1 MDFISFD
8 ELIIIVV
15 VALLVLGP
23 AKTFKLMFSVG
34 QIFAKAKIYLNSVK
48 TQLQLDEIRQSVS
61 SVKENDFH
69 EVVNR
74 ISPIPTKSNSQGKRQ
89 WTVSAEDFK
98 EAPSDKS
105 TTQGKDTSKTELDK
119 TELHKDKADADLIL
133 RIEKLEQEISLLK
146 ERVAR

>member
-34 QIFAKAKIYLNSVK
+34 QLFAKAKSYLNSVK
-48 TQLQLDEIRQSVS
+48 TQLQLDEIRHTFS

-74 ISPIPTKSNSQGKRQ
+74 ISPIPTKSNTQGKKQ

-98 EAPSDKS
+98 ESPSDKS
-105 TTQGKDTSKTELDK
+105 TTHDEDVSKTALHQDK
-119 TELHKDKADADLIL
+119 TDANLIL
-133 RIEKLEQEISLLK
+133 RIEKLEQEIALLK
-146 ERVAR
+146 ERVAK

>member
-34 QIFAKAKIYLNSVK
+34 QLFAKAKIYLNSVK

-74 ISPIPTKSNSQGKRQ
+74 ISPVPTKGNTQGKRQ

-105 TTQGKDTSKTELDK
+105 TTQGKDTSKTALDK

-133 RIEKLEQEISLLK
+133 RIEKLEQEIALLK

>member
-34 QIFAKAKIYLNSVK
+34 QLFAKAKIYLNSVK
-48 TQLQLDEIRQSVS
+48 TQLQIDEIRHNFS

-74 ISPIPTKSNSQGKRQ
+74 ISPIPTKSNTQGKKQ

-98 EAPSDKS
+98 ESPSDKS
-105 TTQGKDTSKTELDK
+105 TTHDEDVSKTALHQDK
-119 TELHKDKADADLIL
+119 TDANLIL

>member
-34 QIFAKAKIYLNSVK
+34 QIFAKAKNYLNSVK
-48 TQLQLDEIRQSVS
+48 TQLQLDEIRHNFP

-69 EVVNR
+69 DVVNR
-74 ISPIPTKSNSQGKRQ
+74 ISPIPTKSKTQGKRQ

-98 EAPSDKS
+98 EAPSDKTS
-105 TTQGKDTSKTELDK
+105 THNEDVSKTALHQDK
-119 TELHKDKADADLIL
+119 TDANLIL
-133 RIEKLEQEISLLK
+133 RIEKLEQEIALLK
-146 ERVAR
+146 ERVAK

>member
-34 QIFAKAKIYLNSVK
+34 QLFAKAKIYLNSVK
-48 TQLQLDEIRQSVS
+48 TQLLLDEIRHNFSP
-61 SVKENDFH
+61 VKENDFH

-74 ISPIPTKSNSQGKRQ
+74 ISPIPTKSNTQGKKQ

-98 EAPSDKS
+98 ESPSDKS
-105 TTQGKDTSKTELDK
+105 TTHDEDVSKTALHQDK
-119 TELHKDKADADLIL
+119 TDANLIL
-133 RIEKLEQEISLLK
+133 RIEKLEQEIALLK
-146 ERVAR
+146 ERVAK

>member
-15 VALLVLGP
+15 VALLVLCP
-23 AKTFKLMFSVG
+23 DKTFKLMFSVG

-74 ISPIPTKSNSQGKRQ
+74 ISPIPTKSNTQGKRQ

-105 TTQGKDTSKTELDK
+105 ATQDKDTSKTALDK
-119 TELHKDKADADLIL
+119 TEFHKDKTDADLIL
-133 RIEKLEQEISLLK
+133 RIEKPEQEIALLK

>member
-34 QIFAKAKIYLNSVK
+34 QIFAKAKNYVNSVK
-48 TQLQLDEIRQSVS
+48 TQLQLDELRQSVS
-61 SVKENDFH
+61 SIKENDFH

-74 ISPIPTKSNSQGKRQ
+74 ISPIPTKSNTQGKRQ

-98 EAPSDKS
+98 DAPSDRS
-105 TTQGKDTSKTELDK
+105 TTKVKDTSKTEL
-119 TELHKDKADADLIL
+119 HKDKTDADLIL
-133 RIEKLEQEISLLK
+133 RIEKLEQEIALLK

>member
-34 QIFAKAKIYLNSVK
+34 QLFAKAKSYLNSVK
-48 TQLQLDEIRQSVS
+48 TQLQLDEIRHTFS

-74 ISPIPTKSNSQGKRQ
+74 ISPIPTKSNTQGKKQ
-89 WTVSAEDFK
+89 WTVSDDDFK

-105 TTQGKDTSKTELDK
+105 TTHDEDVSKTALHQDK
-119 TELHKDKADADLIL
+119 TDANLIL
-133 RIEKLEQEISLLK
+133 RIEKLEQEIALLK
-146 ERVAR
+146 ERVAK

>member
-23 AKTFKLMFSVG
+23 AMTFKLMFSVG
-34 QIFAKAKIYLNSVK
+34 QLFAKAKSYLNSVK
-48 TQLQLDEIRQSVS
+48 TQLQLDEIRHTFS

-74 ISPIPTKSNSQGKRQ
+74 ISPIPTKSNTQGKKQ

-98 EAPSDKS
+98 ESPSDKS
-105 TTQGKDTSKTELDK
+105 TTHDEDVSKTALHQDK
-119 TELHKDKADADLIL
+119 TDANLIL
-133 RIEKLEQEISLLK
+133 RIEKLEQEIALLK
-146 ERVAR
+146 ERVAK

>member
-34 QIFAKAKIYLNSVK
+34 QLFAKAKIYLNSVK
-48 TQLQLDEIRQSVS
+48 TQLQLDEIRQSFS

-89 WTVSAEDFK
+89 WTVSAENFK

-133 RIEKLEQEISLLK
+133 RIEKIEQEISLLK

>member
-34 QIFAKAKIYLNSVK
+34 QLFAKAKIYLNSVK

-105 TTQGKDTSKTELDK
+105 TTQDKDTSKTALDK
-119 TELHKDKADADLIL
+119 TELHKDKTDADLIL
-133 RIEKLEQEISLLK
+133 RIEKLEQEIALLK

>member
-23 AKTFKLMFSVG
+23 ARTFKLMFSVG
-34 QIFAKAKIYLNSVK
+34 QLFAKAKSYLNSVK
-48 TQLQLDEIRQSVS
+48 TQLQLDEIRHTFS

-74 ISPIPTKSNSQGKRQ
+74 ISPIPTKSNTQGKKQ

-98 EAPSDKS
+98 ESPSDKS
-105 TTQGKDTSKTELDK
+105 TTHDEDVSKTALHQDK
-119 TELHKDKADADLIL
+119 TDANLIL
-133 RIEKLEQEISLLK
+133 RIEKLEQEIALLK
-146 ERVAR
+146 ERVAK

>member
-8 ELIIIVV
+8 ELIIIAVI
-15 VALLVLGP
+15 ALLVLGP

-34 QIFAKAKIYLNSVK
+34 QLFAKAKNYLNSVK
-48 TQLQLDEIRQSVS
+48 TQLQIDEIRQGVS
-61 SVKENDFH
+61 SIKENDFH

-74 ISPIPTKSNSQGKRQ
+74 ISPEPTKSNAQGKRQ

-98 EAPSDKS
+98 EATSDKS
-105 TTQGKDTSKTELDK
+105 TTQDEDTSKSDLNKSDRNQK
-119 TELHKDKADADLIL
+119 KADADLIL
-133 RIEKLEQEISLLK
+133 RIEKLEQEIALLK

>member
-23 AKTFKLMFSVG
+23 ARTFKLMFSVG
-34 QIFAKAKIYLNSVK
+34 QLFAKAKSYLNSVK
-48 TQLQLDEIRQSVS
+48 TQLQLDEIRHTFS

-74 ISPIPTKSNSQGKRQ
+74 ISPIPTKSNTQGKKQ
-89 WTVSAEDFK
+89 LTVSADDFK

-105 TTQGKDTSKTELDK
+105 TTHDEDISKTALHQDK
-119 TELHKDKADADLIL
+119 TDANLIL
-133 RIEKLEQEISLLK
+133 RIEKLEQEIALLK
-146 ERVAR
+146 ERVAK

>member
-34 QIFAKAKIYLNSVK
+34 QLFAKAKIYLNSVK

-74 ISPIPTKSNSQGKRQ
+74 ISPVPTKGNTQGKRQ

-105 TTQGKDTSKTELDK
+105 TTQGKDTSKTEL
-119 TELHKDKADADLIL
+119 HKDKADADLIL
-133 RIEKLEQEISLLK
+133 RIEKLEQEIALLK

>member
-34 QIFAKAKIYLNSVK
+34 QLFAKAKIYLNSVK
-48 TQLQLDEIRQSVS
+48 TQLQLDEIRHNFS

-74 ISPIPTKSNSQGKRQ
+74 ISPIPTKSNTQGKKQ

-98 EAPSDKS
+98 ESPSDKS
-105 TTQGKDTSKTELDK
+105 TTHDEDVSKTALHQDK
-119 TELHKDKADADLIL
+119 TDANLIF
-133 RIEKLEQEISLLK
+133 RIEKLEQEIALLK
-146 ERVAR
+146 ERVAK

>member
-15 VALLVLGP
+15 IALLVLGP

-34 QIFAKAKIYLNSVK
+34 QIFAKAKSYLNSVK

-61 SVKENDFH
+61 SIKENDFH

-74 ISPIPTKSNSQGKRQ
+74 ISPVPTKSNAQGKRQ

-98 EAPSDKS
+98 ETPSDKT
-105 TTQGKDTSKTELDK
+105 TTQDEDTSKSALNKSDRNQK
-119 TELHKDKADADLIL
+119 KSDADLIL
-133 RIEKLEQEISLLK
+133 RIEKLEQEIALLK

>member
-34 QIFAKAKIYLNSVK
+34 QLFAKAKIYLNSVK
-48 TQLQLDEIRQSVS
+48 TQLQIDEIRHNFS
-61 SVKENDFH
+61 SAKENDFH

-74 ISPIPTKSNSQGKRQ
+74 ISPIPTKSNTQGKKQ

-98 EAPSDKS
+98 ESPSDKS
-105 TTQGKDTSKTELDK
+105 TTHDEDVSKTALHQDK
-119 TELHKDKADADLIL
+119 TDANLIL
-133 RIEKLEQEISLLK
+133 RIEKLEQEIALLK
-146 ERVAR
+146 ERMAR

>member
-23 AKTFKLMFSVG
+23 TKTFKLMFSVG

-74 ISPIPTKSNSQGKRQ
+74 ISPIPTKSNTQGKRQ

-98 EAPSDKS
+98 EAPSDKA
-105 TTQGKDTSKTELDK
+105 TTQEKGTSK
-119 TELHKDKADADLIL
+119 TELHKDKTDADLIL
-133 RIEKLEQEISLLK
+133 RIEKLEQEIALLK

>member
-34 QIFAKAKIYLNSVK
+34 QLFAKAKSYLNSVK
-48 TQLQLDEIRQSVS
+48 TQLQLDEIRHTFS

-74 ISPIPTKSNSQGKRQ
+74 ISPIPTKSNTQGKKQ
-89 WTVSAEDFK
+89 WTVSADDFK
-98 EAPSDKS
+98 EAPSDKY
-105 TTQGKDTSKTELDK
+105 TTHDEDISKTALHQDK
-119 TELHKDKADADLIL
+119 TDANLIL
-133 RIEKLEQEISLLK
+133 RIEKLEQEIALLK
-146 ERVAR
+146 ERVAK

>member
-34 QIFAKAKIYLNSVK
+34 QLFAKAKRYLNSVK
-48 TQLQLDEIRQSVS
+48 TQLQLDQIRHNFS

-74 ISPIPTKSNSQGKRQ
+74 ISPIPTKSNTQGKKQ

-98 EAPSDKS
+98 EAPSYKS
-105 TTQGKDTSKTELDK
+105 TTHDEDVSKTALHQDK
-119 TELHKDKADADLIL
+119 TDANLIL
-133 RIEKLEQEISLLK
+133 RIEKLEQEIALLK
-146 ERVAR
+146 ERVAK

>member
-34 QIFAKAKIYLNSVK
+34 QLFAKSKNYLNSVK
-48 TQLQLDEIRQSVS
+48 TQLQLDEIRHTFS

-74 ISPIPTKSNSQGKRQ
+74 ISPIPTKSNTQGKKQ
-89 WTVSAEDFK
+89 WTVSADDFK
-98 EAPSDKS
+98 EEPSDKS
-105 TTQGKDTSKTELDK
+105 TTHDEDVSKTALHQDK
-119 TELHKDKADADLIL
+119 TDANLIL
-133 RIEKLEQEISLLK
+133 RIEKLEQEIALLK
-146 ERVAR
+146 ERVAK

>member
-23 AKTFKLMFSVG
+23 AKTFRLMFSVG
-34 QIFAKAKIYLNSVK
+34 QIFAKAKSYLNSVK

-61 SVKENDFH
+61 SIKENDFH

-74 ISPIPTKSNSQGKRQ
+74 ISPIPTKSNTQGKRQ

-98 EAPSDKS
+98 ETPADKS
-105 TTQGKDTSKTELDK
+105 TTEVEDISKTALDK
-119 TELHKDKADADLIL
+119 KELHKDKTDADLIL
-133 RIEKLEQEISLLK
+133 RIEKLEQEIALLK